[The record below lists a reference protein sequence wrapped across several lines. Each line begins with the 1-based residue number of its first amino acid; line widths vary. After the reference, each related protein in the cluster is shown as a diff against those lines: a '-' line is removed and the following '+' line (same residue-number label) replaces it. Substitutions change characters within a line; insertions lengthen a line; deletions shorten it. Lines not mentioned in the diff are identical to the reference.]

1 MERSKIIS
9 CNFGCDPIEKL
20 SNLLYDNFYKKNKS
34 LERVACIFGGKRPGL
49 FLKDKLS
56 KKIKNSFLPPAIFSM
71 DQFMHYIVSRNQATP
86 EISELELYYLIYNI
100 SKNKLGFLGKKQ
112 VNFSQFLSWAKEI
125 AAFIDQLDLE
135 NVDGASLLDVEKS
148 AAIGYEIP
156 EGINNLLK
164 NIVSIRKDYHSF
176 LRKNKLYSRGL
187 IYLDAAGKIDK
198 ESLTEFDKIF
208 FCDLFYLYKTESEV
222 ISQLF
227 KIGKSDCIFQGSA
240 KRWPVL
246 GKNSKLLN
254 QPIRPL
260 ESKVDYSNI
269 KFYQGF
275 DTQSQVCLAK
285 EILKGVKE
293 KDKTLILLPN
303 PETLIPLLSEAS
315 SQLKDFNISLG
326 YPLLKTSLAALFN
339 YLFDAHKSRKNK
351 KYYSRDYLKV
361 LKHPLIKNIL
371 IVKDPLLTR
380 ILAHKIEEALTGAF
394 DSSVGGTIFVLL
406 KSIEDDQN
414 IYKECQKTLESID
427 YNLSLSDYR
436 KIINQI
442 HDLFF
447 RGWEKIDSFEKFSQ
461 QIKLV
466 LDCLSNHQLLL
477 KFPLELKSLDA
488 IYKIQENFSS
498 LSFSDKTFVSDQ
510 IWDIFKQRIEST
522 RISFKGLPLSGTQ
535 ILGLF
540 ETRALRFKNVI
551 VLDANEGILPKLKV
565 TEPLIPAEVMMSL
578 GLPAL
583 SKEEEIQRYH
593 LMRLV
598 ESAKDVSLIWAK
610 NQALEKSRFV
620 ENIIW
625 QKQKKGDKINLDL
638 VPQLSFSL
646 SFPRPGQSIKKSP
659 KIIEFLKNSTY
670 SVSRINTYL
679 ECPLQFYYKY
689 VLGLAEKKDL
699 LKGVEDSQIGTFIH
713 EFLYEVYKKFLGKK
727 PVFDSQ
733 FNNYFKK
740 VFNRK
745 YDKEIVPK
753 MQSDSFLLKEIIK
766 ARLDKFFDQESQ
778 RAPNIEKIEAL
789 EKEYSDKLRINET
802 LLNFKYIVD
811 RIDLSRGDNLLVIDY
826 KTGGGDV
833 VPAKLTS
840 LEKMNY
846 CRQEIRAKIKS
857 FQLPLYY
864 YFVQKR
870 FKEKKVNAYVYNLR
884 TAEITSFI
892 SSADW
897 LKRKKVVDT
906 CLGALR
912 FILDELFDPGVPFS
926 PDKDSRRCQYCPFY
940 NLCS

>member
-1 MERSKIIS
+1 MEKLKIIS

-20 SNLLYDNFYKKNKS
+20 ANLLYDDFYKKNKS
-34 LERVACIFGGKRPGL
+34 LEKVACIFGGKRPGL

-56 KKIKNSFLPPAIFSM
+56 KKIKKSFLPPAIFSM
-71 DQFMHYIVSRNQATP
+71 DQFMHYIVSKNKATP
-86 EISELELYYLIYNI
+86 KISELELYYLIYNI
-100 SKNKLGFLGKKQ
+100 SKNKLSFLGKKQ
-112 VNFSQFLSWAKEI
+112 TNFSQFLSWAKEI

-135 NVDGASLLDVEKS
+135 DVDGASLLDVQKS

-164 NIVSIRKDYHSF
+164 NIVSIREDYHNFS
-176 LRKNKLYSRGL
+176 RKNKLYSRGL
-187 IYLDAAGKIDK
+187 VYLDAAGKIDK

-208 FCDLFYLYKTESEV
+208 FCDLFYLYKTESKV
-222 ISQLF
+222 VNHFF
-227 KIGKSDCIFQGSA
+227 KIGKGNCIFQGSA
-240 KRWPVL
+240 ERWPIL
-246 GKNSKLLN
+246 AKNSKVLN
-254 QPIRPL
+254 QPIRPP
-260 ESKVDYSNI
+260 EKKADYSNI

-275 DTQSQVCLAK
+275 DTQSQACLVK
-285 EILKGVKE
+285 EILKGIKE

-303 PETLIPLLSEAS
+303 PETLIPLLSETS
-315 SQLKDFNISLG
+315 SQLKNFNISLG

-339 YLFDAHKSRKNK
+339 YLFDAHKNRKNQE
-351 KYYSRDYLKV
+351 YYSRDYLKI

-380 ILAHKIEEALTGAF
+380 ILAHKIEEALTGVF
-394 DSSVGGTIFVLL
+394 NSSVGGTIFVLL

-414 IYKECQKTLESID
+414 IYKECQKTLESVG

-498 LSFSDKTFVSDQ
+498 LSFSNKTFSTSQ
-510 IWDIFKQRIEST
+510 IWDIFQQRVEST

-540 ETRALRFKNVI
+540 ETRALQFKNVI
-551 VLDANEGILPKLKV
+551 VLDANEGILPKLKI

-593 LMRLV
+593 FMRLV
-598 ESAKDVSLIWAK
+598 ESAEDVSLIWAK
-610 NQALEKSRFV
+610 NQALEKSRFI

-625 QKQKKGDKINLDL
+625 QKQKKENEINLDS

-646 SFPRPGQSIKKSP
+646 SFPKSGQPIKKSP

-699 LKGVEDSQIGTFIH
+699 LKGIEDSQIGVFIH
-713 EFLYEVYKKFLGKK
+713 EFLHEVYNRFLGKK
-727 PVFDSQ
+727 PLFDLQ
-733 FNNYFKK
+733 FNNCFKK
-740 VFNRK
+740 VFNQK
-745 YDKEIVPK
+745 YDKEIVPR

-778 RAPNIEKIEAL
+778 RASNIERIEAL
-789 EKEYSDKLRINET
+789 EKEYSDKLEINGT

-811 RIDLSRGDNLLVIDY
+811 RIDLSKGDNLLVIDY
-826 KTGGGDV
+826 KTGGRDV
-833 VPAKLTS
+833 VPAKLSS
-840 LEKMNY
+840 LEKMSY
-846 CRQEIRAKIKS
+846 CRQEIRTKVKS

-864 YFVQKR
+864 YFIQKR

-884 TAEITSFI
+884 TAQITPFI
-892 SSADW
+892 SLADW
-897 LKRKKVVDT
+897 PKREKVVDT
-906 CLGALR
+906 CLEALR
-912 FILDELFDPGVPFS
+912 FILDELFNPEVPFS